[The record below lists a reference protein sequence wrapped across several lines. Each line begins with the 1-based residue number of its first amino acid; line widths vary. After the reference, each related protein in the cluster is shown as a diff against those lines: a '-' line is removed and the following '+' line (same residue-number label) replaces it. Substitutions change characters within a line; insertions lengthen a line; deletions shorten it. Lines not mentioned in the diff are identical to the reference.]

1 MQTRNVPE
9 TGPRYW
15 AAISLASMFGANMG
29 DFIARFLHLGHANG
43 LGPLAL
49 IFAALLLVERRA
61 RLATEA
67 YYWFA
72 IVIVRTAA
80 TNLADLATH
89 DFKLDYPAVLAGLA
103 VLLVGVLAL
112 ERGLTA
118 RGGAPIRGLPATTGW
133 YWAAMLIA
141 GTLGTAAGDYA
152 ADDLGLGLY
161 WGSLVLSALLAFM
174 LAIRAR
180 PAWDTKASYWTT
192 IVAVRTAGTTVGDL
206 LASTRHGIG
215 LGLPVS
221 TPLTGLALLATL
233 VLWRRAP
240 RDLSAADPARS
251 AP

>member
-15 AAISLASMFGANMG
+15 AAISLASVFGANTG
-29 DFIARFLHLGHANG
+29 DFVARYLHLGHANG
-43 LGPLAL
+43 LAPLAL
-49 IFAALLLVERRA
+49 IFAVIVLAERRA
-61 RLATEA
+61 RVASEA
-67 YYWFA
+67 YYWLA
-72 IVIVRTAA
+72 IVTVRTAA

-89 DFKLDYPAVLAGLA
+89 DFKLDYPAVLASLA

-112 ERGLTA
+112 ERGMAA
-118 RGGAPIRGLPATTGW
+118 RGGTPVRGLPATTGW
-133 YWAAMLIA
+133 YWAAMLVA

-161 WGSLVLSALLAFM
+161 WGSLVLSALLAGM

-180 PAWDTKASYWTT
+180 LAWDTKANYWAT

-215 LGLPVS
+215 LGLLVS
-221 TPLTGLALLATL
+221 TPLTGLALVAIL

-240 RDLSAADPARS
+240 RDLSAAGRARS